1 VVDKSAAHV
10 TETLA
15 LVLGRTAFGDADL
28 IVSLFTEAH
37 GKLSALARGAR
48 RSQKRFAGSLEPIH
62 TIRVELTPPQRGEL
76 YTLKSA
82 HLAEPR
88 AGLLNHLGR
97 MNAAGRAISWVK
109 RATSSHVSETGLWQ
123 SLNGTL
129 DELGRCSEQDADDVA
144 ASFGLRLLDLMGW
157 GINFLSCI
165 SCGKPCPSERS
176 AWVNPERGG
185 LVCQAC
191 GGGPF
196 QMAGPHRH
204 ALHQVAC
211 GQAALP
217 PHDAVAVTIKIVER
231 SLGAHLGWQDG
242 GGLQDLGQ
250 RRKT

>member
-1 VVDKSAAHV
+1 MDKSSAHV
-10 TETLA
+10 TQSLA
-15 LVLGRTAFGDADL
+15 LVLGRTAFGEADL
-28 IVSLFTEAH
+28 IVSLFTEAF

-62 TIRVELTPPQRGEL
+62 TIVVELTPPRSGEL

-82 HLAEPR
+82 SIALPR
-88 AGLLNHLGR
+88 AALLNHLGR

-109 RATSSHVSETGLWQ
+109 RATSSHVAEAGLWH
-123 SLNGTL
+123 SLNCTL
-129 DELGRCSEQDADDVA
+129 DELGQCQEQDADDVA
-144 ASFGLRLLDLMGW
+144 ASFGLRLLELMGW
-157 GINFLSCI
+157 GINLLNCV
-165 SCGKPCPSERS
+165 SCGKPCPVERS

-196 QMAGPHRH
+196 QIAGPHRH
-204 ALHQVAC
+204 ALHQVAH
-211 GQAALP
+211 GLLPLP
-217 PHDAVAVTIKIVER
+217 PHDAVGLTIKIVER